1 MRKFLFSIFVLSLS
15 LNSFAQTQ
23 IPGSDF
29 ENWYQN
35 FYNSSFP
42 SLFYWELEPRNYWDS
57 PNEGVSIVGDFPT
70 ERTSDAQSGSYAAR
84 METKSVFSVPA
95 AGTIFTGY
103 LIPNMFNTRA
113 MLGVPFTD
121 KPSSFNGYFKYS
133 PAYYSK
139 GGVQTIDSCA
149 IYALLSYWDGNQRV
163 TIAEASYYT
172 SDTINNYTYFSI
184 PFVYSLPNTPDTI
197 TVVFSS
203 SKNGA
208 SFVGGIGST
217 LYIDNVSFDY
227 SNSIDKFTDKI
238 AYQKRYEKDQ
248 INLIFEK
255 AFSGEIRLF
264 TINAQEVFYQKFN
277 EEESISIPLN
287 NLHSGVYILEITS
300 QEGKRMT
307 DKIVHL

>member
-1 MRKFLFSIFVLSLS
+1 MKKTIILIFVLSLS

-23 IPGSDF
+23 LPGSDF
-29 ENWYQN
+29 ENWTQN
-35 FYNSSFP
+35 YYNSTFP
-42 SLFYWELEPRNYWDS
+42 SLFYWELEPTSIWSS
-57 PNEGVSIVGDFPT
+57 PNEGVTIAANFPT

-84 METKSVFSVPA
+84 METKSIFLVPA
-95 AGTIFTGY
+95 GGTLFTGY
-103 LIPNMFNTRA
+103 LIPNMTSTKA

-121 KPSSFNGYFKYS
+121 KPSSINGYYKYT
-133 PAYYSK
+133 PAYYN
-139 GGVQTIDSCA
+139 GGQSIDSCA
-149 IYALLSYWDGNQRV
+149 IHAMLSYWDGSQRV
-163 TIAEASYYT
+163 IIAEAIYFS
-172 SDTINNYTYFSI
+172 SDTVTNYTAFSI
-184 PFVYSLPNTPDTI
+184 PFVYFLPNTPDTI

-203 SKNGA
+203 SKNGE

-264 TINAQEVFYQKFN
+264 TINAQEVFYQEFN
-277 EEESISIPLN
+277 EEENISVPLN
-287 NLHSGVYILEITS
+287 SLHSGVYILEITS
-300 QEGKRMT
+300 QNGKRMT